1 MSKQQ
6 RFELSKDLSLNQNG
20 SQRLD
25 TATLANRKE
34 VPEIHGKRLVVT
46 TDLD

>member
-25 TATLANRKE
+25 TATLANRKGG
-34 VPEIHGKRLVVT
+34 PQKFTAKDSWLLQT
-46 TDLD
+46 